1 MAKRERMESML
12 DGKTAIVTGASS
24 GMGRA
29 IALRFARAGARVIVA
44 DLSET
49 PREGGAST
57 VGTINAI
64 QPGAGIFVCCDVGHL
79 RDLQEAVD
87 IAEKNGGLDI
97 MVNNAGILI
106 KEPLLDATEAVFQR
120 MVDVNVKSVY
130 FGSQLAGRA
139 MAKRGAGVILNMCSI
154 AGIRGTAGLTAYN
167 MTKGAVRLLTSSM
180 AAELGPLGIRVN
192 NVNPGTIHTQMTVL
206 DDPMIGVS
214 AGESY
219 LDMIP
224 MRRWGE
230 PDEVAEACLF
240 LASDMSRYISGTSL
254 VVDGGYLH
262 IT

>member
-1 MAKRERMESML
+1 MAEQERVESML
-12 DGKTAIVTGASS
+12 HGKIAIITGASS

-29 IALRFARAGARVIVA
+29 IALRFARAGARVIAA

-57 VGTINAI
+57 VETINAI
-64 QPGAGIFVCCDVGHL
+64 RPGAGIFVRCDVARL
-79 RDLQEAVD
+79 QDLQEAIDV
-87 IAEKNGGLDI
+87 AEKNGGLDI
-97 MVNNAGILI
+97 MVNNAGVLI

-120 MVDVNVKSVY
+120 MIDVNVKSVY
-130 FGSQLAGRA
+130 FGSQLAARA
-139 MAKRGAGVILNMCSI
+139 MAKRGAGVILNMCSV
-154 AGIRGTAGLTAYN
+154 AGIRGTAGLSAYN

-192 NVNPGTIHTQMTVL
+192 NVNPGTIHTQMTVV

-219 LDMIP
+219 LNMVP

-230 PDEVAEACLF
+230 PEEVAEVCLF
-240 LASDMSRYISGTSL
+240 LACDMSRYVSGTSV
-254 VVDGGYLH
+254 VVDGGYLR